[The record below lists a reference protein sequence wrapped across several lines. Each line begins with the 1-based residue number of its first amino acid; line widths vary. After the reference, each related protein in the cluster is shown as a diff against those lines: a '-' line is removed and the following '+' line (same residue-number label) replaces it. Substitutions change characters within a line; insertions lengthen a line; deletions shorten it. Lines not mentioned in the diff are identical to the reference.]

1 MKTIPVRKFESKR
14 QELLLSG
21 NFFILPLKELLAGK
35 DIATHLH
42 RHDYYHLLVVEKG
55 RGDHAIDFVN
65 YQVKDRTI
73 FFLRPGQ
80 VHELKLKAASR
91 GYLVEFK
98 TDFFAATD
106 PQAGHWMRKASVQN
120 FCPVPSS
127 GFKSIYSLFDL
138 MYREFINK
146 QEGYF
151 EAIRAALQLFF
162 IEFIRQ
168 GKSPKRLAMTASD
181 YAQERLEDFLQLLET
196 HIATDKQVAQYA
208 ERLHLSAYQLNA
220 ITKSKLGKTCSSV
233 IDEQIILEAK
243 RLLLAT
249 SGQVSNIAFDL
260 GYEDVSYFIRFFKKH
275 TGYSPEVFRT
285 HFR

>member
-1 MKTIPVRKFESKR
+1 MKNIPVRKFESKR

-21 NFFILPLKELLAGK
+21 NFLILSLKELLAGK
-35 DIATHLH
+35 EIATHLH
-42 RHDYYHLLVVEKG
+42 RHDYYHLLVVDKG
-55 RGDHAIDFVN
+55 TGDHAIDFVN
-65 YQVKDRTI
+65 YPVKGNTV

-80 VHELKLKAASR
+80 VHQLKLKAGTT

-98 TDFFAATD
+98 SDFCSAYQPAFS
-106 PQAGHWMRKASVQN
+106 PLLRKAGGRN
-120 FCPVPSS
+120 FCRPESG
-127 GFKSIYSLFDL
+127 GFKKLLSVLDFIHE
-138 MYREFINK
+138 EFTEK
-146 QEGYF
+146 REGY
-151 EAIRAALQLFF
+151 EDAIRASLQIFL

-168 GKSPKRLAMTASD
+168 RRGKEHTSELHD
-181 YAQERLEDFLQLLET
+181 YAQERLEEFLELLER
-196 HIATDKQVAQYA
+196 HLATDKQVAQYA
-208 ERLHLSAYQLNA
+208 ERLNLSAYQLNA

-249 SGQVSNIAFDL
+249 THQISNIAFEL
-260 GYEDVSYFIRFFKKH
+260 GYEDVSYFIRFFKRH